1 MEKKTKFCPFCG
13 SQIDNSYI
21 NCPVCGKLQPPLES
35 ELRPS
40 SKKKNVTFAVLLS
53 LLVTGLGQA
62 YLGVW
67 VRGLSFLISA
77 LLIVFF
83 LEPYLTD
90 EQMMIIGVIFGI
102 LSAIDAYFVA
112 KKINQSP
119 N

>member
-1 MEKKTKFCPFCG
+1 M
-13 SQIDNSYI
+13 
-21 NCPVCGKLQPPLES
+21 
-35 ELRPS
+35 
-40 SKKKNVTFAVLLS
+40 AVLLS

-77 LLIVFF
+77 LSIVFF

-90 EQMMIIGVIFGI
+90 EQMLVIGVIFGI
-102 LSAIDAYFVA
+102 LSAIDAYFLA

-119 N
+119 K